1 MPLHTVQLGAADQAI
16 ADVNLVDM
24 ELTRNEKY
32 IANAMGVKVP
42 FLPVC
47 GKDERSSSATSS
59 PSLEQGR
66 AQNER
71 IWHF

>member
-1 MPLHTVQLGAADQAI
+1 MGRADEFKNRRG
-16 ADVNLVDM
+16 DPNM

-47 GKDERSSSATSS
+47 GKDEKKLFCGLVALAGAGPGSK
-59 PSLEQGR
+59 
-66 AQNER
+66 
-71 IWHF
+71 